1 MGGNSGRKARTA
13 GSRVSN
19 NAAGNSDREAR
30 RAHVWELLRR
40 VNDEKAVRA
49 NQTLLL
55 NCAESAYKMA
65 TLPPAVIGPLRCIAA
80 YRLAHLLLRSTDQ
93 GVDRANSWFEEAS
106 AFPPLSVES
115 QIYRVAVLE
124 RLSNTA
130 PEESHRREL
139 KRMRDEAFYRARK
152 ELGESFDT
160 AADKYGA
167 LGDRMQG
174 GTFNLLELA
183 TYFTGL
189 PYTGLEGRGSR
200 LDYALERGDWVVIGP
215 ERETSRVHL
224 SKATAKEELEDRARA
239 SSGGEVFFRLS
250 PDDCDFHWK
259 VTKDDGE
266 EQRYRK
272 ANPVGLRLMALLCSD
287 QEIKD
292 ERALEE
298 RLLTPKET
306 NESFRMHKY
315 RLRMRLGE
323 LLGRKVPENG
333 LYDDRSGS
341 GGLRLSRGLVVYGA
355 VKRNLVTRL

>member
-13 GSRVSN
+13 GSRGSN

-30 RAHVWELLRR
+30 RAQVWELLRR

-49 NQTLLL
+49 NETALL
-55 NCAESAYKMA
+55 NRAERAYKMA

-93 GVDRANSWFEEAS
+93 DFNRANSLFEEAS
-106 AFPPLSVES
+106 AFPRLSVES

-139 KRMRDEAFYRARK
+139 KRMRDEAFDRARK

-160 AADKYGA
+160 AGDRYGA

-215 ERETSRVHL
+215 EPETSRVHL
-224 SKATAKEELEDRARA
+224 SEATAKQELEDRARA
-239 SSGGEVFFRLS
+239 SSGGEVFFRLG
-250 PDDCDFHWK
+250 PDDCHWK
-259 VTKDDGE
+259 VTKDDAE

-272 ANPVGLRLMALLCSD
+272 TNRDGLRLMALLCSD
-287 QEIKD
+287 QEITNLA
-292 ERALEE
+292 ALEE
-298 RLLTPKET
+298 RLLTPQQD
-306 NESFRMHKY
+306 NANFRQHDR
-315 RLRMRLGE
+315 RLRVSLGR
-323 LLGRKVPENG
+323 LLGRNIPAKG